1 MRETP
6 VTDRLL
12 LPPREAAAALSIS
25 ERTLWAVTAPR
36 GPLPAVR
43 IGRSVRYCVDDIR
56 RWIDGQKETGRCSAT
71 SGDVA
76 ESGLRRAPAISPP
89 TAFVPSRCGR

>member
-1 MRETP
+1 MHETLA
-6 VTDRLL
+6 TERLL

-43 IGRSVRYCVDDIR
+43 IGRSVRYCVDDLR
-56 RWIDGQKETGRCSAT
+56 RWIEGQKETGRCCAASELT
-71 SGDVA
+71 GCQSSGITFR
-76 ESGLRRAPAISPP
+76 SLLP
-89 TAFVPSRCGR
+89 